1 MPQRQRGQRAPG
13 HSGRALL
20 RQNDHPVSLQLR
32 PYNPQQTLA
41 LPLGTRLGV
50 YEIVA
55 RIGEGGMGQVYRAT
69 DTTLGRQV
77 AIKILPDAF
86 AADPERL
93 ARFEREAKTLAS
105 LNHPHIA
112 AIYGFEKS
120 GAFALVMELVEGE
133 DLSQRIARGAIPL
146 DEALPIA
153 RQIAEALEAAHE
165 QGIVHRDLK
174 PANIQVRPDGTV
186 KVLDF
191 GLAKAMEPAS
201 TTGVSAMNSPTLSIH
216 TTRAGIIL
224 GTAAYMSP
232 EQARGQAVDKR
243 ADIWSFGA
251 VLYEMVTGTRLFDA
265 PTVTDSLAAILTRDP
280 DLTVAS
286 ETTRHLLRRCL
297 EKDPKKRLR
306 DIGDAMPL
314 LEQPPLNT
322 AGKAERARPLAAD
335 LALVLI
341 AVGSLAFAALALW
354 NRPTAVQNTA
364 ARLTIPLL
372 PGQEITSYPAITR
385 DGRTVAYVTQQG
397 SDDSQ
402 LYLRDLN
409 SFEARVVAGSSG
421 ARQPF
426 FSPDGKWVAFFAQGQ
441 LRKAEVA
448 GGSPI
453 RLAEAAYPFG
463 GTWSDDNTIIYSGSI
478 NSGLLRIPA
487 SGGTPESLTKPDG
500 AEKGYSHA
508 FPQAL
513 PGGRNI
519 LFKIWGQTQGGAVYS
534 LDSGQWE
541 MVLPGPMWA
550 APMFD
555 PTGGATGRLLVI
567 DESAGI
573 KAAPFDPA
581 HPARTSADTSVLANV
596 YYDVENEVRGW
607 LSIANNRTAVYA
619 PGNPAK
625 TSLVWVDR
633 DGKIE
638 SMGQDQD
645 VYREA
650 SLSPDGTKAAVRHNL
665 DLWIHDLQRGTRIP
679 LTTGNA
685 SNLRPLWSRDGTRII
700 FISNRGGD
708 WDIYSQPADGSRP
721 AEALL
726 KRPYD
731 QVTCSILADGTLLYG
746 EIHPKTGLDLW
757 TLSPDGKTSPVRVT
771 SFNETDGQFSPGPEG
786 GPRWIAYASDES
798 GRSEIYLQSYPGG
811 ANRTLVSVGGGILPR
826 WSRDGKELFYAT
838 GDAVV
843 AVAIRP
849 DGSFGAPRRL
859 FDRSN
864 YFLKYHSYDVSP
876 DGKRF
881 LMIRRDPGSVP
892 RQLNVILNWS
902 DETYS
907 TRPITQ

>member
-1 MPQRQRGQRAPG
+1 
-13 HSGRALL
+13 
-20 RQNDHPVSLQLR
+20 
-32 PYNPQQTLA
+32 LA
-41 LPLGTRLGV
+41 LTPGTRLGV
-50 YEIVA
+50 YEVIA

-120 GAFALVMELVEGE
+120 GAYALVMELVEGE

-174 PANIQVRPDGTV
+174 PANIKVRPDGEV

-191 GLAKAMEPAS
+191 GLAKAMEPTSVTDAH
-201 TTGVSAMNSPTLSIH
+201 AMNSPTLSIH
-216 TTRAGIIL
+216 TTQAGIIL

-243 ADIWSFGA
+243 ADIWAFGV
-251 VLYEMVTGTRLFDA
+251 VLYEMVTGTRLFNA
-265 PTVTDSLAAILTRDP
+265 ATMSDSLVAILTREP

-286 ETTRHLLRRCL
+286 EKTRRLLQRCL

-306 DIGDAMPL
+306 DIGDAMAL
-314 LEQPPLNT
+314 LETTPLDT
-322 AGKAERARPLAAD
+322 AGKAERARPRAAGV
-335 LALVLI
+335 ALVLT
-341 AVGSLAFAALALW
+341 AVGSLAFAALSLW
-354 NRPTAVQNTA
+354 TRPTAVQKTA
-364 ARLTIPLL
+364 ARLTIPLP

-397 SDDSQ
+397 SEDSQ

-409 SFEARVVAGSSG
+409 SFEARLVPGSSG

-426 FSPDGKWVAFFAQGQ
+426 FSPDGNWVAFFAQGQ

-448 GGSPI
+448 GGAPI
-453 RLAEAAYPFG
+453 RLAEAAFPFG
-463 GTWSDDNTIIYSGSI
+463 GTWNDDNTIIYASSLG
-478 NSGLLRIPA
+478 SGLLRVPA
-487 SGGTPESLTKPDG
+487 RGGTPESLTKPDG
-500 AEKGYSHA
+500 AASGYSHG

-519 LFKIWGQTQGGAVYS
+519 LFKIWGQTQGGAVLS
-534 LDSGQWE
+534 LDSGRWE
-541 MVLPGPMWA
+541 MVLPGPMWG

-555 PTGGATGRLLVI
+555 ATGGATGRLLVI

-596 YYDVENEVRGW
+596 YYDLENDVRGW
-607 LSIANNRTAVYA
+607 LCIANNRTAVYA

-625 TSLVWVDR
+625 RSLVWVDR

-638 SMGQDQD
+638 LMGKDQD
-645 VYREA
+645 LYRDA
-650 SLSPDGTKAAVRHNL
+650 SLSPDGAKAVVRHNL
-665 DLWIHDLQRGTRIP
+665 DLWIHDLRRGTRSP
-679 LTTGNA
+679 LTSGNGT
-685 SNLRPLWSRDGTRII
+685 NLRPLWSRDGTRII
-700 FISNRGGD
+700 FASNRGGD

-731 QVTCSILADGTLLYG
+731 QVPNSILADGTLLYD

-771 SFNETDGQFSPGPEG
+771 PFNETDGQFSPDPKG

-798 GRSEIYLQSYPGG
+798 GRSEIYMQSYPGG
-811 ANRTLVSVGGGILPR
+811 ANRILVSPGGGILPR
-826 WSRDGKELFYAT
+826 WSRDGKELFYVT
-838 GDAVV
+838 GDAIV

-849 DGSFGAPRRL
+849 DGSFGASHRL

-864 YFLKYHSYDVSP
+864 YFLRYHSYDVST

-881 LMIRRDPGSVP
+881 LMIQRDPGSVP
-892 RQLNVILNWS
+892 RQLNVILDWS
-902 DETYS
+902 DDLDRLVPDGRRNE
-907 TRPITQ
+907 RRQ